1 MFKEIIKNIAVALNR
16 KKIPYMIIGGQAV
29 LLYGEPRLTRDIDI
43 TLGMGID
50 EIEKIIEV
58 INETG
63 LKVLVKD
70 ISKFVNETMV
80 LPAIDEK
87 TKIRVDF
94 IFSFTTY
101 EKQAINKAKRIL
113 LDDIEV
119 YFASPEDIIIH
130 KIFSGRPRDIE
141 DIKSILLKNKNINIK
156 YINKWLKEF
165 QKTFPEKNFT
175 KKFEKIIKTSLEK

>member
-43 TLGMGID
+43 TLGIGID
-50 EIEKIIEV
+50 RIKEILGVLDEA
-58 INETG
+58 G

-70 ISKFVNETMV
+70 INKFVNETMV
-80 LPAIDEK
+80 LPAIEGK
-87 TKIRVDF
+87 TRIRVDF
-94 IFSFTTY
+94 IFSFTPY
-101 EKQAINKAKRIL
+101 EKQAINNSKKIL

-119 YFASPEDIIIH
+119 SFASPEDIIIH

-141 DIKSILLKNKNINIK
+141 DIKSILLKNKNIDIK

-165 QKTFPEKNFT
+165 QKTFPEKNFIEKFEEILHQT
-175 KKFEKIIKTSLEK
+175 KK

>member
-16 KKIPYMIIGGQAV
+16 KKISYMITGGQAV

-43 TLGMGID
+43 TLGIGID
-50 EIEKIIEV
+50 RIKEILGV
-58 INETG
+58 LDETG

-70 ISKFVNETMV
+70 INKFVNETMV
-80 LPAIDEK
+80 LPAIEEK

-94 IFSFTTY
+94 IFSFTLY
-101 EKQAINKAKRIL
+101 EKQAINKARRIR

-119 YFASPEDIIIH
+119 SFASPEDIIIH

-141 DIKSILLKNKNINIK
+141 DIKSILLKNKNINKK

-165 QKTFPEKNFT
+165 QKTFPEKNFI
-175 KKFEKIIKTSLEK
+175 KRFEKIVKTNIEK